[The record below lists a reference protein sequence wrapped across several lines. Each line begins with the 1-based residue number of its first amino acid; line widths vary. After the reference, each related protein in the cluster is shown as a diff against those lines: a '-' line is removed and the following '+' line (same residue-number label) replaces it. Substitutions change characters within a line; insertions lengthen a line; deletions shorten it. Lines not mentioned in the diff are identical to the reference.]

1 MNTKIFRLILIA
13 YGITDIAAFIS
24 AIISHR
30 MLPPELWS
38 YISSRKLPALTG
50 YERILLYVSCGFV
63 VAAFISYVG
72 LYFWKS
78 WARSL
83 FLLLNIAG
91 LLLIFINPTPFVFT
105 SLLYGFITT
114 NSLLS
119 GIILACAYFN
129 PAIKERFDRKEKAQ
143 QAGPGSPPRGVGSP
157 EPRR

>member
-30 MLPPELWS
+30 MLPPELWA
-38 YISSRKLPALTG
+38 YMSSRTLSALTG

-72 LYFWKS
+72 QFFWKS

-91 LLLIFINPTPFVFT
+91 LLLIFINPTPVVFT
-105 SLLYGFITT
+105 SLSYGFITT
-114 NSLLS
+114 NSFLT

-129 PAIKERFDRKEKAQ
+129 PAITGRFDRKEKAQ
-143 QAGPGSPPRGVGSP
+143 QGGPGYPPQGVGSP
-157 EPRR
+157 DP